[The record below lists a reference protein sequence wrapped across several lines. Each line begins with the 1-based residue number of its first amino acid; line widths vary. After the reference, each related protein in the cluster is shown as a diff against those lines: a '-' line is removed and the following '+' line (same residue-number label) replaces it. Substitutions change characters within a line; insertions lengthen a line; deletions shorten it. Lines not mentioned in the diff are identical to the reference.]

1 MKKRLP
7 IGERDTETLR
17 KELRS
22 AAYSPLFLVVFVII
36 TNAGRGYKDYHWI
49 GIIGEVMLFLLI
61 ALFLARWTCGIIDEL
76 SKRERNPNN
85 RLKSVFSE
93 STKNLEKVD

>member
-7 IGERDTETLR
+7 IRERDTATLW

-22 AAYSPLFLVVFVII
+22 AAYSPLFLLVFVVI
-36 TNAGRGYKDYHWI
+36 TNAGRGHKDYHWI
-49 GIIGEVMLFLLI
+49 GIIGELAMFLLI

-76 SKRERNPNN
+76 LKREKDPN
-85 RLKSVFSE
+85 
-93 STKNLEKVD
+93 TNLEPISGS